1 MIYKYSQWIKE
12 SEKVE
17 PSQEAMPTGG
27 EEADLTPAQME
38 TPAEPAETPIGEPA
52 ETEISDEPVDIVKF
66 QEVDKARR
74 DAIQAFKD
82 KQKEFMD
89 LPEET
94 RKNPT
99 TEEDKTKVKTIKDEL
114 IALNKTMTDSWTE
127 WTKLNGQMLGLS
139 DDDSVEP

>member
-1 MIYKYSQWIKE
+1 MIYNYSQWIKE

-17 PSQEAMPTGG
+17 PSAEAMPTSG

-38 TPAEPAETPIGEPA
+38 TPAETPEPAPAEPEAIDSTA
-52 ETEISDEPVDIVKF
+52 EPVDIAKF
-66 QEVDKARR
+66 QEVDQTRR
-74 DAIQAFKD
+74 DSIQAFKD

-99 TEEDKTKVKTIKDEL
+99 TEEDKAKVKAIKDEL
-114 IALNKTMTDSWTE
+114 ISLNAAMTTAWTE
-127 WTKLNGQMLGLS
+127 WSKLNSQMLGVS
-139 DDDSVEP
+139 DDDSQEP

>member
-1 MIYKYSQWIKE
+1 MIYNYSQWIKE

-17 PSQEAMPTGG
+17 PSQDAMPTGG

-38 TPAEPAETPIGEPA
+38 APAEPAEAPISEPA
-52 ETEISDEPVDIVKF
+52 ETEIAAEPVDIAKF

-99 TEEDKTKVKTIKDEL
+99 TEEDKAKVKTIKDEL
-114 IALNKTMTDSWTE
+114 IALNKTMKDSWTE
-127 WTKLNGQMLGLS
+127 WTKLNGQMLGVS